1 MPPTTTPAGFLR
13 LDLASGTARFP
24 LREGRLLVGRAPECD
39 IVIEDDSVSRKHA
52 TLAVEGGAVEVED
65 HGSRNG
71 TMVNGQP
78 VQRARLTAGDTVVF
92 GVVTAAV
99 EPGEAQDP
107 LERTVFR
114 RPAAFSTIAQ
124 LPTAVSAAQLIG
136 LLGEIAR
143 TLVAATSL
151 EETLG
156 KVLDLLFGHVR
167 AERGAILMREEGGEL
182 VPVLARWSDGREA
195 KPVVSRTVLDMALDQ
210 QMAIVTTDVL
220 ADARFDAAMSLR
232 RAEARSVMCVP
243 LYAQGETVGALYV
256 DNTTA
261 RLFSEADLELV
272 TALANYAAVAIAR
285 VRLADQAAEDRQQRE
300 RLQRY
305 HSPAVV
311 ERIVSRDTRQGGLE
325 AQEIDV
331 SVLFADIVQ
340 FTTLAEA
347 MTPTEVAAM
356 LNAFLSR
363 MVEAVFAEHGT
374 VDKFLGDAVLAVFG
388 APVGR
393 TDHAA
398 RAVRT
403 AQAMRRA
410 VRHLNDEGR
419 FPQLRVRYAI
429 NSGVAIA
436 GDIGS
441 DERKEYTVLGDVVN
455 VAARLQS
462 VAEPDQLVVSRA
474 TVDRMQL
481 SVAVTPLGEVPMRGR
496 VGTVEVLAVHE

>member
-1 MPPTTTPAGFLR
+1 MPPTSIPAGFLR
-13 LDLASGTARFP
+13 LDLASGPARFP

-39 IVIEDDSVSRKHA
+39 IVIDDDSVSRKHA
-52 TLAVEGGAVEVED
+52 TIDVQGDVVEVRD
-65 HGSRNG
+65 LDSRNG
-71 TMVNGQP
+71 TMVNGGP
-78 VQRARLTAGDTVVF
+78 VQCTRLTAGDTIVF
-92 GVVTAAV
+92 GIVTAAI
-99 EPGEAQDP
+99 EPGEAPDP
-107 LERTVFR
+107 LERTIFR
-114 RPAAFSTIAQ
+114 RPAAFSPGAT
-124 LPTAVSAAQLIG
+124 LPTAVDATQLIA

-167 AERGAILMREEGGEL
+167 AERGAILMRQDGGEL
-182 VPVLARWSDGREA
+182 VAVLARWSDGRQA
-195 KPVVSRTVLDMALDQ
+195 TPVISRTVLDMALGQ
-210 QMAIVTTDVL
+210 QMAIVTSDVL
-220 ADARFDAAMSLR
+220 ADARFDTALSLR
-232 RAEARSVMCVP
+232 KAEARSVMCVP
-243 LYAQGETVGALYV
+243 LYAQGETVGVLYV
-256 DNTTA
+256 DNTAA
-261 RLFSEADLELV
+261 RLFTEADLELV
-272 TALANYAAVAIAR
+272 TALANYAAVAVAK
-285 VRLADQAAEDRQQRE
+285 VRLAEQAADERQRRE

-311 ERIVSRDTRQGGLE
+311 ERIVSHDSRQGVLQ

-340 FTTLAEA
+340 FATLAEA

-388 APVGR
+388 APVSR
-393 TDHAA
+393 PDHASQ
-398 RAVRT
+398 AVRT

-419 FPQLRVRYAI
+419 FPPLRVRYAI

-462 VAEPDQLVVSRA
+462 LAEPDQLVVSRA
-474 TVDRMQL
+474 TADRMHIQ
-481 SVAVTPLGEVPMRGR
+481 VAATSLGEVSMRGR
-496 VGTVEVLAVHE
+496 VGSVEVLAVHE